1 MRRYAMSL
9 FAIVGL
15 FVSSLAGQP
24 AVSASPADTPEKE
37 RREAIEEIQQ
47 SVEVI
52 NEMMGI
58 KEDTIPEELL
68 RDAECIAVFPN
79 VFKGAFVFGGS
90 GGDGLA
96 VCRDPQTGRW
106 GQPLFLE
113 IGGGSW
119 GAQIGASWT
128 DFVLV
133 GVNRDAQKALARG
146 SWTVGADAAV
156 AAGPVGRSAKAGT
169 DWKLNSQFVSYS
181 RSKGL
186 FAGIALDGAK
196 IMLDDDANP
205 AVYGPN
211 ATPQQ
216 ILMGQVKPHA
226 EVAREMTVV
235 ADTLAQHTRPMPD

>member
-1 MRRYAMSL
+1 MVRA
-9 FAIVGL
+9 FAV
-15 FVSSLAGQP
+15 
-24 AVSASPADTPEKE
+24 AVMAALVLLPSVAADSPEKE
-37 RREAIEEIQQ
+37 RREAIEEVLQ
-47 SVEVI
+47 SVEVL
-52 NEMMGI
+52 NEMMNI
-58 KEDTIPEELL
+58 EEQTIPEELL
-68 RDAECIAVFPN
+68 KDAECVAIFPN

-113 IGGGSW
+113 LGGGSW

-133 GVNRDAQKALARG
+133 GVNRESQKAIAKGR
-146 SWTVGADAAV
+146 WTLGADAAV
-156 AAGPVGRSAKAGT
+156 AAGPVGRRAKAGT
-169 DWKLNSQFVSYS
+169 DWKLQSQFVSYS

-186 FAGIALDGAK
+186 FAGVALDGAK

-211 ATPQQ
+211 ATPEQ
-216 ILMGQVKPHA
+216 ILMGRVRPNPD
-226 EVAREMTVV
+226 VARDMMMV
-235 ADTLAQHTRPMPD
+235 ADTLAKFTRPMPDRR

>member
-1 MRRYAMSL
+1 MYRRYISTLAVTALLVLSL
-9 FAIVGL
+9 GGAPTVGA
-15 FVSSLAGQP
+15 VPAESL
-24 AVSASPADTPEKE
+24 DKE
-37 RREAIEEIQQ
+37 RREAIEEVEQ
-47 SVEVI
+47 SIEVI

-58 KEDTIPEELL
+58 AEQTIPEALL
-68 RDAECIAVFPN
+68 KDAECIAIFPN

-96 VCRDPQTGRW
+96 VCRDPRTGRW
-106 GQPLFLE
+106 GTPLFLE

-133 GVNRDAQKALARG
+133 GVNRDAQKALAKGR
-146 SWTVGADAAV
+146 WTVGADAAV

-169 DWKLNSQFVSYS
+169 DWTLSSQFVSYS

-186 FAGIALDGAK
+186 FAGVALDGAK

-205 AVYGPN
+205 AVYGPR
-211 ATPQQ
+211 ATPEQ
-216 ILMGQVKPHA
+216 ILMGRAKANAAVS
-226 EVAREMTVV
+226 REMMMV
-235 ADTLAQHTRPMPD
+235 AETLAKYTRPMPD